1 MNLTFFYLFNRIVF
15 EKNLDSRQ
23 LIGLVRKDLH
33 FSITTGKI
41 KGLINLDPKNMETER
56 YTSILP

>member
-33 FSITTGKI
+33 FSVTTGKI

-56 YTSILP
+56 